1 MNTIQIND
9 KLYIEL
15 KEYCDLNNLNISEL
29 CNDLL
34 KKGINELKYGDIPF
48 GIIIKPT
55 PLPIKQELIP
65 VQPMSFPKGEPLG
78 PEVSKSDDEKVE
90 SRQESGQIVQ
100 IEENKEEFRQE
111 SRQVVPNEEK
121 KDEAKTKHKRTRVLS

>member
-1 MNTIQIND
+1 MMNTIQIND
-9 KLYIEL
+9 KLYTEL

-55 PLPIKQELIP
+55 VIPIEQELVP
-65 VQPMSFPKGEPLG
+65 VQPMSEPSMASLN
-78 PEVSKSDDEKVE
+78 EQLSKSDDEKVE
-90 SRQESGQIVQ
+90 SIQESRQIVQ
-100 IEENKEEFRQE
+100 IEENKEEY
-111 SRQVVPNEEK
+111 RQVVPNKEK
-121 KDEAKTKHKRTRVLS
+121 KEETKTKHKRTRVLS